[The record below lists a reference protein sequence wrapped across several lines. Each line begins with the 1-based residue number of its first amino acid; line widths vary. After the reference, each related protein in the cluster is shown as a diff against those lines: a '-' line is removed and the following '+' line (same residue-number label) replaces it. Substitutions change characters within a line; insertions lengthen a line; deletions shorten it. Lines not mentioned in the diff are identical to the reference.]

1 VDERLEKAFQTANYM
16 ASLSNLRRVAL
27 EEYKQS
33 LIYYFQGS
41 SFTVTRELIVFVH
54 TLTELGKIESVILDD
69 NNIPLKVENLKTF
82 LDNLLNVYAEASNSY
97 INKYAEIKSKR
108 RVEGLVD
115 L

>member
-27 EEYKQS
+27 EEFNQG

-41 SFTVTRELIVFVH
+41 TFTVTRELIVFVH
-54 TLTELGKIESVILDD
+54 TLTELGNTESVILDD
-69 NNIPLKVENLKTF
+69 NNIPLNVVNLKEF
-82 LDNLLNVYAEASNSY
+82 LNNILNVYGQATNLYLA
-97 INKYAEIKSKR
+97 KYAEIRSKR
-108 RVEGLVD
+108 RVEGLVE

>member
-27 EEYKQS
+27 EEFKQG

-41 SFTVTRELIVFVH
+41 SFTVSRELIVFVH
-54 TLTELGKIESVILDD
+54 TLTELGNTESVILDD
-69 NNIPLKVENLKTF
+69 NNIPLNITNLKEF
-82 LDNLLNVYAEASNSY
+82 LTNILNVYGLATNAY
-97 INKYAEIKSKR
+97 LAKYSEIKSKR

>member
-27 EEYKQS
+27 EEYKQN

-41 SFTVTRELIVFVH
+41 TFTVTRELIVFVH
-54 TLTELGKIESVILDD
+54 TLTELGNTESVILDD
-69 NNIPLKVENLKTF
+69 NNIPLNVVNLKEF
-82 LDNLLNVYAEASNSY
+82 LNSILNVYILATNAY
-97 INKYAEIKSKR
+97 LAKYGEIKSKR
-108 RVEGLVD
+108 RVEGLVE

>member
-1 VDERLEKAFQTANYM
+1 MDERLEKAFQTANYM
-16 ASLSNLRRVAL
+16 ATLSNLRKTAL

-41 SFTVTRELIVFVH
+41 SFTVSRELIVFVH
-54 TLTELGKIESVILDD
+54 TLVAIGNTESIILDD
-69 NNIPLKVENLKTF
+69 NNIPLNVTNLNEF
-82 LDNLLNVYAEASNSY
+82 LTNILNVYGQSTNLYLAKY
-97 INKYAEIKSKR
+97 IDLKSKR